1 MLYITIHNSL
11 SCHFCSA
18 QGILERNIYFSLT
31 IQKKI
36 HPSAE
41 KHNNIL
47 VVYRIVGE
55 SGRSSVV
62 ILQAVI
68 VLHTQFDRGS
78 LIKYKMIGILKILDS
93 DEQDDKLMAVHFN

>member
-41 KHNNIL
+41 RHNNIL
-47 VVYRIVGE
+47 VVYGKGE
-55 SGRSSVV
+55 KSRQSPMARV
-62 ILQAVI
+62 LDVI
-68 VLHTQFDRGS
+68 VVRTQVDQGS
-78 LIKYKMIGILKILDS
+78 LIKCKMIGVLKLLECG
-93 DEQDDKLMAVHFN
+93 EQDDTLITVHFN